1 MFTGVLTWVHYRAP
15 GVHLRTST
23 LGTMRQQ
30 YHEQLEDISSGL
42 VELTQLV
49 GDAMGR
55 ATHALLDT
63 DLQAAESVIASDVDI
78 DERADA
84 LESLALDV
92 IALQAPVAGELRSLV
107 GALRISATLERMGD
121 LAEHIAQIARRRY
134 PDPVVPEELV
144 PTLREM
150 GELAVRLAY
159 ETGDI
164 IKSVD
169 VAHALRLETEDDRMD
184 ELHRRMFMTLLAP
197 DWAHGVESAIDI
209 TLVSRFYERFADH
222 SVSVAR
228 RIVHQA
234 TGQRPQTMEQG

>member
-1 MFTGVLTWVHYRAP
+1 
-15 GVHLRTST
+15 
-23 LGTMRQQ
+23 MRQQ
-30 YHEQLEDISSGL
+30 YHEQLEDISNGL
-42 VELTQLV
+42 VQLTQLV

-55 ATHALLDT
+55 ATRALLDT

-84 LESLALDV
+84 LETLALDV

-134 PDPVVPEELV
+134 PDPVVPEELS
-144 PTLREM
+144 PTFREM

-164 IKSVD
+164 IRTVD
-169 VAHALRLETEDDRMD
+169 VTHALRFETEDDRMD
-184 ELHRRMFMTLLAP
+184 EYHRQMFMKLLAP
-197 DWAHGVESAIDI
+197 DWSYGVEAAIDI
-209 TLVSRFYERFADH
+209 TLISRFYERFADH
-222 SVSVAR
+222 AVSVAR
-228 RIVHQA
+228 RVVQQV

>member
-1 MFTGVLTWVHYRAP
+1 
-15 GVHLRTST
+15 
-23 LGTMRQQ
+23 MRQQ
-30 YHEQLEDISSGL
+30 YHEQLEDISNGL
-42 VELTQLV
+42 VQLTQLV

-55 ATHALLDT
+55 ATRALLET

-84 LESLALDV
+84 LEELALDV

-150 GELAVRLAY
+150 GELAVRLASD
-159 ETGDI
+159 TGDI

-169 VAHALRLETEDDRMD
+169 VTHALRLESEDDRMD
-184 ELHRRMFMTLLAP
+184 EYHRQMFMKLLAP
-197 DWAHGVESAIDI
+197 DWSHGVEAAIDI
-209 TLVSRFYERFADH
+209 TLISRFYERFADH
-222 SVSVAR
+222 AVSVAR
-228 RIVHQA
+228 RVVHQA

>member
-1 MFTGVLTWVHYRAP
+1 MA
-15 GVHLRTST
+15 ST
-23 LGTMRQQ
+23 LTCMRQQ
-30 YHEQLEDISSGL
+30 YHEQLEDISNGL
-42 VELTQLV
+42 VGLTQLV

-55 ATHALLDT
+55 ATRALLEA

-78 DERADA
+78 DERADVI
-84 LESLALDV
+84 EQLALDV

-134 PDPVVPEELV
+134 PDPVVPTELT

-169 VAHALRLETEDDRMD
+169 VTHALQLEVEDDRMD
-184 ELHRRMFMTLLAP
+184 EFHRQMFMTLLSP
-197 DWAHGVESAIDI
+197 DWSHGVEAAIDI
-209 TLVSRFYERFADH
+209 TLLSRFYERFADH
-222 SVSVAR
+222 AVSVAR
-228 RIVHQA
+228 RVVHQA
-234 TGQRPQTMEQG
+234 TGQRPQTIEQG

>member
-1 MFTGVLTWVHYRAP
+1 
-15 GVHLRTST
+15 
-23 LGTMRQQ
+23 MRQQ
-30 YHEQLEDISSGL
+30 YHEQLEDISNGL

-55 ATHALLDT
+55 ATRALLDT

-107 GALRISATLERMGD
+107 GALRMSATLERMGD

-197 DWAHGVESAIDI
+197 DWSHGVESAIDI

-222 SVSVAR
+222 AVSVAR
-228 RIVHQA
+228 RVVHQA
-234 TGQRPQTMEQG
+234 TGQRPQTMEQD